1 MKAYEQLIYL
11 VIFATIVYLFYM
23 IFFKKY
29 RYIVLIVGSLILLF
43 VASKFMGFFVILS
56 SLIVYV
62 FALIISNRTEKTNQK
77 KDFLEKEEFKKLKQ
91 ETKKVNKCYLS
102 IGLILNL
109 GLLIGLK
116 YVNFFDSF
124 LNNVFGF
131 LQLELEIPYL
141 NILLPIGISYYTLSN
156 TGYLIDVYRSKYQ
169 ASKNYLDVLLFT
181 SYFPCLLEGPI
192 SHYDYVL
199 PQLKEGHSFRFDNF
213 KRGVLCILVGLFKK
227 IVIADRLSILVVACF
242 DKELTGPILI
252 LGIIGFTFQLY
263 AEFSGIIDMVRG
275 ISKMY
280 GIEIEKNFEQPFF
293 SSSVG
298 EFWRRWHISLGT
310 WFKEYVFYP
319 LSMSKFLNFLC
330 KKLKGKVP
338 KFWETFIPSCIVLFV
353 VWSLTGLWH
362 GASWKYLGY
371 GLYYYFI
378 MMLETV
384 FSFLFKKKKTSHV
397 FIRFLKIIKT
407 FILVNIGMLIFRCNR
422 LTDVGMY
429 IMRIFQPNS
438 QSFNEVFAI
447 HELIISILAL
457 TILLIFEYLQTKKIV
472 IQDYLFKMPIF
483 ARYSA
488 YLILIFSIIIFGAYG
503 LGYLPPDPIY
513 GGF

>member
-11 VIFATIVYLFYM
+11 FIFATIIYFLYM

-29 RYIVLIVGSLILLF
+29 RYIILIVGSLILLF
-43 VASKFMGFFVILS
+43 VASKLMGLFVILS
-56 SLIVYV
+56 SFIVYL
-62 FALIISNRTEKTNQK
+62 FALIINNRIEKMNQK
-77 KDFLEKEEFKKLKQ
+77 KDVLEKEEFKKLKQ
-91 ETKKVNKCYLS
+91 ETKKINKRYLL

-116 YVNFFDSF
+116 YLNFFDSF
-124 LNNVFGF
+124 LNNIFAF
-131 LQLELEIPYL
+131 L

-156 TGYLIDVYRSKYQ
+156 TGYLIDVYRSKYK

-192 SHYDYVL
+192 SHYDYLL
-199 PQLKEGHSFRFDNF
+199 PKLKEGHSFNFNNF
-213 KRGVLCILVGLFKK
+213 KRGVLLILVGLFKK

-280 GIEIEKNFEQPFF
+280 GIEVEKNFEQPFF

-319 LSMSKFLNFLC
+319 LSMSKLINFLC

-338 KFWETFIPSCIVLFV
+338 KFLETFIPSCIVLFV
-353 VWSLTGLWH
+353 IWSLTGLWH

-378 MMLETV
+378 MMLETL
-384 FSFLFKKKKTSHV
+384 FTLLFKKEKSSNF
-397 FIRFLKIIKT
+397 FIKFLRIIRT
-407 FILVNIGMLIFRCNR
+407 FILVNIGMLIFKCNS
-422 LTDVGMY
+422 LSDVGLY
-429 IMRIFQPNS
+429 IMNIFKPNN
-438 QSFNEVFAI
+438 QSLNEIFAI
-447 HELIISILAL
+447 HELVISMIAL
-457 TILLIFEYLQTKKIV
+457 TILFICEYLQTKKII

-483 ARYSA
+483 VRYSA